1 MVLGVNTNVASLK
14 AQNNLGRSQNAMN
27 TSLQRLS
34 TGLRINSA
42 KDDAAGLA
50 ISNRM
55 TSQINGLNQATRN
68 ANDAISLSQ
77 TAEGAMQESTNIL
90 QRMRE
95 LSVQSANDTYSSSD
109 RNKLQAEVGQL
120 QQELNRIA
128 ETTNFNGTKL
138 LDGSFSGSFQIG
150 DKAGHELSVALGSAK
165 GSSIG
170 SHKIEAAAGGITA
183 GTVATAASGAS
194 NGFSGGDITIK
205 GAAGSGTV
213 TVASG
218 SSTAKSV
225 AADINKISGD
235 TGVNAEAITHAKLT
249 SATGSVSLEVKGDND
264 DAITVAAEITDASD
278 LTELARAF
286 NDVAGST
293 GISAKID
300 DGGALILKNASGED
314 ISITNKNTTAVG
326 VTGIAADGET
336 PAGAAATIDA
346 DGETTVVGGAVT
358 LNSAKAYAVTDA
370 GNTLTAGSSSLSSV
384 GEIDISK
391 RTGATDALTTI
402 DNAMEYIDSQRADL
416 GAVQNRMEST
426 ISNLQN
432 QSENISASRSRIQDT
447 DFAKTAG
454 DMTKQQ
460 ILQQA
465 GVSALSQAN
474 ASSQLVLSLIG

>member
-14 AQNNLGRSQNAMN
+14 AQNNLGRTQDSMN

-68 ANDAISLSQ
+68 ANDSISLAQ

-95 LSVQSANDTYSSSD
+95 LSVQSANDTYSASD

-150 DKAGHELSVALGSAK
+150 DKAGHEISVALGSAK
-165 GSSIG
+165 GNSIG
-170 SHKIEAAAGGITA
+170 SHKVEAAAGGITA
-183 GTVATAASGAS
+183 ASAATAAAAN
-194 NGFSGGDITIK
+194 NGFDGGDIEIK

-225 AADINKISGD
+225 AADINKISGE
-235 TGVNAEAITHAKLT
+235 TGVSAEAITHAKLT
-249 SATGSVSLEVKGDND
+249 AATGSVSLEVKGDND
-264 DAITVAAEITDASD
+264 EAIAIAAEISDAGD

-300 DGGALILKNASGED
+300 DAGELILKNATGED
-314 ISITNKNTTAVG
+314 ISITNMNTTAVG
-326 VTGIAADGET
+326 VTGVAADGET
-336 PAGAAATIDA
+336 TAGAAASLAAAGNTA
-346 DGETTVVGGAVT
+346 VVAGAVT
-358 LNSAKAYAVTDA
+358 LNSAKAYSVTDA
-370 GNTLTAGSSSLSSV
+370 GDTLTAGSSKLSSV

-402 DNAMEYIDSQRADL
+402 DNALEYIDSQRADL

-426 ISNLQN
+426 IANLQN